1 MKKLYSLGFLFLVG
15 MLCFSARAISFTF
28 KVNMPDQVTVQLNYA
43 DAALTGETTV
53 FTCDENANFSINIK
67 NSQEYIITGFTAS
80 DGSTPSY
87 YQTSAYC
94 YPQDGVTYTMTV
106 ASKESLRTG
115 SFTLKIDNPSKVA
128 LRYGSDEINT
138 ASLKGDNEPNTIK
151 YNPETEQYLQIG
163 PKNYGETLYKVS
175 LDGVDQPAMYGSYSL
190 TLSEGCVVAIE
201 ANFPDLPCTVKIS
214 NATAEAAGFI
224 TSVKLN
230 DKEVDFASGE
240 ITAKLGDKLELTA
253 NTEAY
258 SLNSLTV
265 NGTANT
271 YVYWPWSTTLTGDTE
286 IIVDATLKGMIDFV
300 LNIDDPNNVYVWHS
314 QYQGSTGDAL
324 KGLVAGD
331 NNLEVAD
338 DNAFLTLAPQGGCS
352 IVSVLDA
359 DGNNLGTS
367 AIIVRKGM
375 KIYVTTDRIKLDETA
390 TLWIDDTSV
399 ANYIGATLEVGNDRI
414 SYDGKLK
421 TGDNTIEFSE
431 QYNKLLV
438 SWYVDPSNNPVNKL
452 TLNGEIQNPMYEGS
466 NSYEIYLQPG
476 DVIKVFLVSDP
487 AGVESIVADGTGA
500 DAPVYNMS
508 GVMVGRLGDAAS
520 LPAGLYICDGKED
533 SGEINHLSYT
543 LHTLQ
548 MWAPVRPHLQ
558 V

>member
-115 SFTLKIDNPSKVA
+115 SFTLKIDDPSKVA

-175 LDGVDQPAMYGSYSL
+175 LDGVDQPAMHGSYSL

-286 IIVDATLKGMIDFV
+286 IIVDATPKGMIDFV
-300 LNIDDPNNVYVWHS
+300 LNIDDPANVNVWHS
-314 QYQGSTGDAL
+314 QYAGYNPDEVL
-324 KGLVAGD
+324 KGLKAGD
-331 NNLEVAD
+331 NNLEFAD
-338 DNAFLTLAPQGGCS
+338 DENAFISFTPQAGCS

-367 AIIVRKGM
+367 GIMVRKGL
-375 KIYVTTDRIKLDETA
+375 KIYVTTDRIKLDNTA
-390 TLWIDDTSV
+390 TLWIDDVSV
-399 ANYIGATLEVGNDRI
+399 AQYMNAELNLGDSHI
-414 SYDGKLK
+414 SYQGKLQS
-421 TGDNTIEFSE
+421 GDNTINFSE
-431 QYNKLLV
+431 QYNQLQV
-438 SWYVDPSNNPVNKL
+438 SWYVDASHNPTNKL
-452 TLNGEIQNPMYEGS
+452 TLNGVEQKSMYDGS
-466 NSYEIYLQPG
+466 NNYEIRLQQG

-487 AGVESIVADGTGA
+487 AGVESVIADGTAPEAAVYTLAGVKVGTIGEA
-500 DAPVYNMS
+500 D
-508 GVMVGRLGDAAS
+508 S
-520 LPAGLYICDGKED
+520 LPAGIYICEGKK
-533 SGEINHLSYT
+533 IL
-543 LHTLQ
+543 
-548 MWAPVRPHLQ
+548 VK
-558 V
+558 

>member
-1 MKKLYSLGFLFLVG
+1 MKKLYATGFLFVVA
-15 MLCFSARAISFTF
+15 MLCFTAQAISFTF

-67 NSQEYIITGFTAS
+67 NSSEYVISSLTAS
-80 DGSTPSY
+80 NGDYVTPGSTSY
-87 YQTSAYC
+87 ASI
-94 YPQDGVTYTMTV
+94 YPKDGVTYTMTV

-115 SFTLKIDNPSKVA
+115 SFTLKIDDPSKVA

-253 NTEAY
+253 NTDAY
-258 SLNSLTV
+258 NLNSLTV
-265 NGTANT
+265 NGIQNT
-271 YVYWPWSTTLTGDTE
+271 YVSWPWSTALTGDTE

-300 LNIDDPNNVYVWHS
+300 LNIDDPANVNVWHS
-314 QYQGSTGDAL
+314 QYAGYNPDEAL
-324 KGLVAGD
+324 KGLKAGD
-331 NNLEVAD
+331 NNMEFAEE
-338 DNAFLTLAPQGGCS
+338 NAFISFTPQAGCS
-352 IVSVLDA
+352 IVSVLDG

-367 AIIVRKGM
+367 GIMVRKGM
-375 KIYVTTDRIKLDETA
+375 KIYVTTDRIKLDNTA
-390 TLWIDDTSV
+390 TLWIDDVSV
-399 ANYIGATLEVGNDRI
+399 AQYMNAELNLGDSRI
-414 SYDGKLK
+414 SYQGKLQS
-421 TGDNTIEFSE
+421 GDNTINFSE
-431 QYNKLLV
+431 QYNQLQV
-438 SWYVDPSNNPVNKL
+438 SWYVDASHNPTNKL
-452 TLNGEIQNPMYEGS
+452 TLNGVEQKPMYDGS
-466 NSYEIYLQPG
+466 NNYEIRLQQG

-487 AGVESIVADGTGA
+487 AGVESVIADGTAPEAAVYTLAGVKVGTIGEA
-500 DAPVYNMS
+500 D
-508 GVMVGRLGDAAS
+508 S
-520 LPAGLYICDGKED
+520 LPAGIYICEGKK
-533 SGEINHLSYT
+533 IL
-543 LHTLQ
+543 
-548 MWAPVRPHLQ
+548 VK
-558 V
+558 

>member
-43 DAALTGETTV
+43 DATLDGETTV
-53 FTCDENANFSINIK
+53 FTCDESTNFSINLK
-67 NSQEYIITGFTAS
+67 NSSEYIITDFTAS
-80 DGSTPSY
+80 DGSTPSNY
-87 YQTSAYC
+87 KTSAYC
-94 YPQDGVTYTMTV
+94 YPMDGVTYTMTV

-115 SFTLKIDNPSKVA
+115 SFTLKIDDPSKVQI
-128 LRYGSDEINT
+128 RYSGGSYDQINT
-138 ASLKGDNEPNTIK
+138 ANLKGDNEPNTIK
-151 YNPETEQYLQIG
+151 YDPATETGIEISSSDYSH
-163 PKNYGETLYKVS
+163 PLYKVTI
-175 LDGVDQPAMYGSYSL
+175 DGNDVPANYGSYSVTL
-190 TLSEGCVVAIE
+190 TQGCVVAVE
-201 ANFPDLPCTVKIS
+201 ANYPDLPCTVRISYADPEGAGAITGAKI
-214 NATAEAAGFI
+214 
-224 TSVKLN
+224 N
-230 DKEVDFASGE
+230 DQAVDISTGTF
-240 ITAKLGDKLELTA
+240 TAKLGDKLELTA
-253 NTEAY
+253 NTDAY
-258 SLNSLTV
+258 RLNSLTV

-286 IIVDATLKGMIDFV
+286 IVVDATLKGMIDYV

-352 IVSVLDA
+352 IISVLDA

-367 AIIVRKGM
+367 TIIVRKGM

-487 AGVESIVADGTGA
+487 AGVESIVADGSSA

-520 LPAGLYICDGKED
+520 LPAGLYICDGKK
-533 SGEINHLSYT
+533 IL
-543 LHTLQ
+543 
-548 MWAPVRPHLQ
+548 VK
-558 V
+558 